1 MAEAHGDERTVH
13 AGAGAGAPA
22 ADAADADAAQRQ
34 GVTHE
39 APEQHASGAKPNP
52 GTPAGAQKEVQPP
65 AKLDRKTIQAAL
77 EAAILD
83 QHPSATRE
91 EVHEWASD
99 LGNAAVRQQLRLVM
113 TTAARDFSEQV
124 NAAMDRILM
133 VENNAKGRVVR
144 ALDLPRVA
152 VIGFGKLALW
162 QGDICRLEV
171 GAIVNAANS
180 GMLGCFRPDHPVRV
194 SCHHGHRAAASDAV
208 ACCSVLTTQST
219 VELAQ
224 GCAKS
229 AGK

>member
-22 ADAADADAAQRQ
+22 ADAAQRQ